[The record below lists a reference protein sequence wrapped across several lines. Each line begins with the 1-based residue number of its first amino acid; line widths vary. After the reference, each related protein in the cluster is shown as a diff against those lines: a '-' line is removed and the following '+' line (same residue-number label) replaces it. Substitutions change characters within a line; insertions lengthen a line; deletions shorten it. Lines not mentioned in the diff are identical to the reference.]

1 MRNSVST
8 MVGILTAAVLVTT
21 GAASAV
27 ASDDGLSAVSATARS
42 AVLGGSDTGE
52 GPNVIAARSDTG
64 EGPNLIAAHS
74 DTGEGPNR
82 TTTPTDT
89 GEGPN
94 LIATHSDTGEGPNAV

>member
-27 ASDDGLSAVSATARS
+27 ASDDGLSALSATARS

-52 GPNVIAARSDTG
+52 GPNVIAAPSDTG
-64 EGPNLIAAHS
+64 EGPNVIAAAN
-74 DTGEGPNR
+74 TGEGPNR
-82 TTTPTDT
+82 IITPTDT

-94 LIATHSDTGEGPNAV
+94 LVATHSDTGEGPNAV

>member
-27 ASDDGLSAVSATARS
+27 ASDEGLSALSATARS

-52 GPNVIAARSDTG
+52 GPNVIAA
-64 EGPNLIAAHS
+64 PS

-94 LIATHSDTGEGPNAV
+94 VAPASVGEGPNAV

>member
-27 ASDDGLSAVSATARS
+27 ASDEGLSALSATARS

-52 GPNVIAARSDTG
+52 GPNVIAAPSDTG
-64 EGPNLIAAHS
+64 EGPNVIAAPS
-74 DTGEGPNR
+74 DTGEGPNVA
-82 TTTPTDT
+82 P
-89 GEGPN
+89 
-94 LIATHSDTGEGPNAV
+94 ASVGEGPNAV

>member
-27 ASDDGLSAVSATARS
+27 ASDEGLSALSATARS

-52 GPNVIAARSDTG
+52 GPNVIAAPSDTG
-64 EGPNLIAAHS
+64 EGPNVIAAPS

-94 LIATHSDTGEGPNAV
+94 VAPASVGEGPNAV